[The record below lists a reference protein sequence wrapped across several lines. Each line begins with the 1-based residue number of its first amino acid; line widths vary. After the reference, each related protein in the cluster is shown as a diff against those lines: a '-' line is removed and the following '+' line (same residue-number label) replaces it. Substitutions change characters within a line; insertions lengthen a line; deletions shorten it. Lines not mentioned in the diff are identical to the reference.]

1 MKIVLNECY
10 GGFSV
15 SEKWATDHGYAS
27 SWNVNRMDPELIAAV
42 EAREEVNSPY
52 SRLIVVE
59 IPEEA
64 TDWKINEYD
73 GMESIIAVINGK
85 IVYI

>member
-1 MKIVLNECY
+1 MKIVLNECF

-42 EAREEVNSPY
+42 EAREEVNGPF
-52 SRLIVVE
+52 SRLVVEE

-64 TDWKINEYD
+64 TDWEISEYD
-73 GMESIIAVINGK
+73 GIESIIAVINGK
-85 IVYI
+85 IVHI